1 MMVDYVERYI
11 HEVGRHL
18 PRDQRDDVLAELRSH
33 LLDTLEAR
41 SDGVEPTEALILDV
55 LRESGPPR
63 DVAASYAPTAQYLI
77 GPHFY
82 PIFIRVI
89 TVGLGW
95 LIVLQV
101 VRTLLAIGGGD
112 GAPLSLLLDG
122 IGELLSNGYTFAGVV
137 VFIFAILERQGLG
150 RAMAKVQAQAPG
162 KPESAW
168 DPRTLPEIVVGKEVN
183 RGEIA
188 FELAVALIGLG
199 LLNAA
204 VGGVN
209 LGPNVVNLFSHPL
222 LRNFVIAAAALVV
235 LNGCLSVYLLY
246 KGVWQMATRLILIA
260 INVSWV
266 VLLVQASGL
275 DWRAI
280 MVDLTSSAGL
290 AELAR
295 FIPISL
301 IISAVVV
308 LFQTGKLI
316 YDEVRRRQ
324 QGDSPSGNGGTVQ
337 ARGLG

>member
-1 MMVDYVERYI
+1 MVDYIERYI

-41 SDGVEPTEALILDV
+41 ADGGEPTEALILDV

-63 DVAASYAPTAQYLI
+63 EVAASYAPTAQYLI

-112 GAPLSLLLDG
+112 GAPLSLLLNG

-168 DPRTLPEIVVGKEVN
+168 DPRTLPEITPGQEVN

-199 LLNAA
+199 MLNVYSRSNNPA
-204 VGGVN
+204 
-209 LGPNVVNLFSHPL
+209 LPDLTLFNHDL
-222 LRNFVIAAAALVV
+222 LRNYVIAAAGLVV

-246 KGVWQMATRLILIA
+246 RGVWQFVTRLILIA

-275 DWRAI
+275 DWRSI
-280 MVDLTSSAGL
+280 MMDFIGNPGL

-301 IISAVVV
+301 IISAVIV

-324 QGDSPSGNGGTVQ
+324 QGDSPSGNGSTVQ